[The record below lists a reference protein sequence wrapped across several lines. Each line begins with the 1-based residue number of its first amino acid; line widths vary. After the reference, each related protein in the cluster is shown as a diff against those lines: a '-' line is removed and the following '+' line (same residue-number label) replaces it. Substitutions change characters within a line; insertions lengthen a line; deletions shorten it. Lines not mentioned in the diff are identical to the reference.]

1 MAEEAKA
8 KGNAAMS
15 ALKYDEAIAHYT
27 EAINLDPNN
36 YLYYSN
42 RSAAYA
48 NIGKFQEALSDGEKT
63 VELNPNWGKVD
74 IKQQIQLYE

>member
-15 ALKYDEAIAHYT
+15 ALNYEEAIAHYT
-27 EAINLDPNN
+27 EAIKLDSSN

-48 NIGKFQEALSDGEKT
+48 NIGKYEEALDDGEKT
-63 VELNPNWGKVD
+63 VELNPNWGKVE
-74 IKQQIQLYE
+74 IN